1 MNNQQS
7 STTKAPPID
16 MNAPLVTVGTDIPEG
31 TYPGVFVG
39 FGEAKLLDS
48 TFKPGT
54 KELRMPAE
62 VAIRLKDGSVE
73 VVDGLISPPDGGK
86 VNRKSNLGKLLKVLA
101 NGDTKLWDTT
111 GDKLQTGAT
120 LGAFVGRTCLV
131 AIKLGGQKKDFPTI
145 GGYMAPA
152 DGLKYPTADEVKAA
166 TASSEGVPF

>member
-1 MNNQQS
+1 MTM
-7 STTKAPPID
+7 STAQTVTQKINMD
-16 MNAPLVTVGTDIPEG
+16 APLVTVGTDIPEG
-31 TYPGVFVG
+31 TYAGTFVG
-39 FGEAKLLDS
+39 FGEAKLLES

-101 NGDTKLWDTT
+101 NGDTTLWDTA
-111 GDKLQTGAT
+111 GDKLQAGVT
-120 LGAFVGRTCLV
+120 LGKFVGRTCMV
-131 AIKLGGQKKDFPTI
+131 AIKMGGQKKDFPTI
-145 GGYMAPA
+145 GGYMAPV

-166 TASSEGVPF
+166 TAASEGVPF